1 MFINNFDPVALEI
14 FSLEIRWYSLAYI
27 FGIILGWILAK
38 KLFIQDIEVKNK
50 FDDYL
55 TYLIIGIIL
64 GGRLGY
70 IFIYNLSFYVNNPL
84 DIFKIWQG
92 GMSFHGGLIGVIF
105 ASIFFAKKNKQNSF
119 LYMDIVALVA
129 PIGLFFGRIA
139 NFINSELYGTITNV
153 PWAVTF
159 IQVDNLPRHPSQLYE
174 ALLEGLFLF
183 LLLLYFKNK
192 FSKKPGII
200 SGLFLIIYSIFRFI
214 VEFYRVPDEQLGY
227 IFLNLTMGQV
237 VSLIFMLSG
246 LILFYLKY
254 ETRLDILAQLFFLQ
268 CLKPHLFSTQEI
280 FHDLKI
286 LLELQF

>member
-38 KLFIQDIEVKNK
+38 KLFIRDIEVKNK

-70 IFIYNLSFYVNNPL
+70 IFIYNLSFYINNPL

-105 ASIFFAKKNKQNSF
+105 ASIFFAKKNNQNPF
-119 LYMDIVALVA
+119 LYLDIVALVA
-129 PIGLFFGRIA
+129 PVGLFFGRIA

-159 IQVDNLPRHPSQLYE
+159 VQVDNLPRHPSQLYE
-174 ALLEGLFLF
+174 ALLEG
-183 LLLLYFKNK
+183 
-192 FSKKPGII
+192 
-200 SGLFLIIYSIFRFI
+200 
-214 VEFYRVPDEQLGY
+214 
-227 IFLNLTMGQV
+227 IFL
-237 VSLIFMLSG
+237 SLIHIS
-246 LILFYLKY
+246 
-254 ETRLDILAQLFFLQ
+254 EPTR
-268 CLKPHLFSTQEI
+268 PY
-280 FHDLKI
+280 
-286 LLELQF
+286 